1 MRIISSRLADTMRD
15 LSGRSPDYDGIT
27 GLPKRDLF
35 LHRARLALNEDKRRD
50 KKSALIIIRFKDFDE
65 IEAEHGAEART
76 DFIRSLSNR
85 LKNNLRHSDIIGHV
99 DGSGLGV
106 IAYAG
111 NSDPDT
117 EVIVKK
123 LTEVMSEPIVI
134 EPQQLE
140 LGGSAEFDVYD
151 LSEENLDKMVGAD

>member
-1 MRIISSRLADTMRD
+1 M
-15 LSGRSPDYDGIT
+15 
-27 GLPKRDLF
+27 
-35 LHRARLALNEDKRRD
+35 
-50 KKSALIIIRFKDFDE
+50 
-65 IEAEHGAEART
+65 
-76 DFIRSLSNR
+76 
-85 LKNNLRHSDIIGHV
+85 

-123 LTEVMSEPIVI
+123 LTEVLSAPIVI

-140 LGGSAEFDVYD
+140 LGGGAEFDVYA
-151 LSEENLDKMVGAD
+151 LNEENLDKMVGAD